1 MSLELSEEK
10 RSYIKQRTARRRK
23 RDQRFKYYG
32 IAAIGFAAAFL
43 VFFFAYNIHLG
54 YKTFMQA
61 EVLVTITYNDESAEV
76 PTMAVANE
84 FRRVVSRSVLRT
96 IPYEME
102 LDPFLNGNSVT
113 KWVLAD
119 AEVDQF
125 MKGKPN
131 RLKGKFLRTVE
142 KLDEEGKIKLKLN
155 TGFFTFGDSK
165 MPESAGLQASI
176 VGTIFVMV
184 LTMLLCIPIGVMTAI
199 YLEEYAPENSFTRL
213 IEVNINNLAAIPSII
228 YGLLGLAI
236 FINFLGFPR
245 SSVLVGGF
253 TLSLR
258 TLPVII
264 ISTRATI
271 RAVPDSIRQGAYGVG
286 ASDLQVVWH
295 HVLPLSIPG
304 ILTGSILGLSQAIG
318 ETAPLIIIGMM
329 AFIPQAPSSFLD
341 AASVLPAQ
349 IYTWSTNS
357 LRAFEERTAAAILVL
372 LVIMLCLNGI
382 AIWFRN
388 KYEIKW

>member
-102 LDPFLNGNSVT
+102 LDPFLNGNFVT